1 MIMVLSS
8 FSWVVESTHRNQIP
22 FPPLSKGFGT
32 PLSGTCS
39 SHPMMRQGCPAST
52 ETQTPRCVE
61 MQWGTLSLPRA
72 LHCEEATVTR
82 DAHSLQARH
91 RPEWLRLLWE
101 ELLSVSTAVSLQ
113 IHNRAS
119 ILQAYR
125 ASLCLLHQ
133 ICFQTSEMSPTGRAE
148 GSPPAFKSRGWNWG
162 SPAPLRQVT
171 EMELQPG
178 NIGPH
183 QEVGFPHSGSFSSKH
198 PHHWFKME
206 SLSWREFW
214 LGESQTPPRQQFHHS
229 FHFLKSMGKI
239 NFLSLK
245 VIPVLSNNPVLS
257 NSHLLLLCNANPS
270 FPQTKIFH
278 FILQSAFHL
287 SFLLFPCFS
296 TLLRQCKTF
305 NFHLRGRFEEYSC
318 SVRQSTDYIDMVMRF

>member
-32 PLSGTCS
+32 LLSGACS
-39 SHPMMRQGCPAST
+39 SHPMMGQGCPAST

-61 MQWGTLSLPRA
+61 MQWGKLSLPRA

-82 DAHSLQARH
+82 DARSLQARH

-101 ELLSVSTAVSLQ
+101 ELLSVSPAVSLQ

-133 ICFQTSEMSPTGRAE
+133 ICFQTSETSPTGRAE

-178 NIGPH
+178 DIDPH
-183 QEVGFPHSGSFSSKH
+183 QEVGSPHSGSFSSKH

-214 LGESQTPPRQQFHHS
+214 LGESQTPPPDSSFTILFIFSNQWEKLTSWARKLSQFYLITQFYLIATS
-229 FHFLKSMGKI
+229 FCFATLTLHFPKLKS
-239 NFLSLK
+239 
-245 VIPVLSNNPVLS
+245 
-257 NSHLLLLCNANPS
+257 
-270 FPQTKIFH
+270 
-278 FILQSAFHL
+278 FISSYSQ
-287 SFLLFPCFS
+287 LF
-296 TLLRQCKTF
+296 
-305 NFHLRGRFEEYSC
+305 
-318 SVRQSTDYIDMVMRF
+318 I